1 MASFNSIN
9 GRKMHGNGAL
19 LTGLLREE
27 LGFDGVVVG
36 DWNGH
41 GQIDGCTNSD
51 CPQALLAGLD
61 IYMVPEDW
69 KALHASLVAQVRD
82 GKIPLARVD
91 EEVMRV
97 LHLKQRAGRSEE
109 RRVGTEG
116 GSTCGSRWWPSH
128 YKKKI

>member
-41 GQIDGCTNSD
+41 GPIVGCTNSD

-61 IYMVPEDW
+61 IYMVPAAW
-69 KALHASLVAQVRD
+69 TALHARLVAQVRD
-82 GKIPLARVD
+82 GTIPKHGSEACG
-91 EEVMRV
+91 
-97 LHLKQRAGRSEE
+97 GRGCPL
-109 RRVGTEG
+109 V
-116 GSTCGSRWWPSH
+116 
-128 YKKKI
+128 